1 MYWNLLQ
8 VSQNAQ
14 KLEIRDIIIGVPTTI
29 VNMLISCFLSFSKQ
43 EESAFIWKL
52 NLVFFSLVSAG
63 FSNV

>member
-43 EESAFIWKL
+43 EESAIFYLEIK
-52 NLVFFSLVSAG
+52 FSLFLFSVSW
-63 FSNV
+63 VL

>member
-29 VNMLISCFLSFSKQ
+29 VNMLIILSFSKQ